1 MVAVLVVAIVAV
13 LEAVQVA
20 LGAWSA
26 IIIVTIVHG
35 VIDVTIR
42 WLVAFH
48 VLKCIVVVLHLENVS
63 LDVIDVLVV
72 AIHAMMYIVGVIGLL
87 VVVVA
92 AELETE
98 YNVQIMLNYLSSI
111 VNYKFGNH

>member
-1 MVAVLVVAIVAV
+1 M
-13 LEAVQVA
+13 
-20 LGAWSA
+20 
-26 IIIVTIVHG
+26 
-35 VIDVTIR
+35 
-42 WLVAFH
+42 
-48 VLKCIVVVLHLENVS
+48 VVLHLENVS

-72 AIHAMMYIVGVIGLL
+72 AIHAMMYIVGVTGLL